1 MVASK
6 PRGIDLQARVG
17 QIPQFRE
24 ALPPR
29 VDVGRVVDDQRAA
42 RLVDVKTAHTVGIV
56 REQVRVGKMAQVV
69 GALPHVDHVR
79 EAGDDV
85 HQAWRLPMQGPR
97 VMQHDADSPQAI
109 AGEEV
114 RERLKPCVVVQL
126 QAAQVAIEDQQL
138 ALGPAQDRIACLA
151 IFGFAGE

>member
-1 MVASK
+1 M
-6 PRGIDLQARVG
+6 G
-17 QIPQFRE
+17 QLPQFLE
-24 ALPPR
+24 ALPPG
-29 VDVGRVVDDQRAA
+29 VDVGRVVNDQRAA
-42 RLVDVKTAHTVGIV
+42 RLLDVETAHSVGIV
-56 REQVRVGKMAQVV
+56 GKQVRVGKVAQVV

-79 EAGDDV
+79 EAGDEL

-138 ALGPAQDRIACLA
+138 AFGPAQDRIACPA
-151 IFGFAGE
+151 ISGFAGE